1 MLHARIH
8 KSCMTAIIKQFIL
21 KHIKHIYSMLRSNC
35 PHWTP
40 YVVQEIAERIFAT
53 IGQENICH
61 NWTGEY
67 HKPLTREMLNKN
79 KQENI

>member
-8 KSCMTAIIKQFIL
+8 KSCMTAIIKQFML
-21 KHIKHIYSMLRSNC
+21 KHIYSMLRSNC

-53 IGQENICH
+53 IGQENI
-61 NWTGEY
+61 TS
-67 HKPLTREMLNKN
+67 L
-79 KQENI
+79 

>member
-8 KSCMTAIIKQFIL
+8 KSCMTAIIKQFML

-40 YVVQEIAERIFAT
+40 YVVQEIAKRIFAT
-53 IGQENICH
+53 IGQENI
-61 NWTGEY
+61 TS
-67 HKPLTREMLNKN
+67 PLTREMLNKN

>member
-53 IGQENICH
+53 IGQENI
-61 NWTGEY
+61 TS
-67 HKPLTREMLNKN
+67 PLTREMLNKN